1 MLRLWRQGFQGE
13 FQWPGTSNFGAWL
26 AVPAALRVWRALGE
40 GRVRAHNHALLLEAV
55 ALLIKAFGTRDVLG
69 AHPSLSLLSAM
80 YDYSLACFGRWR
92 CVCPIILL
100 WWSP

>member
-55 ALLIKAFGTRDVLG
+55 ALLTKAFGTRDVLG
-69 AHPSLSLLSAM
+69 AHPSLSLLLHIWVCAGM
-80 YDYSLACFGRWR
+80 LWGRCR
-92 CVCPIILL
+92 
-100 WWSP
+100 